1 MSATKQ
7 GYSPRSVQG
16 VNFFHHFPRQRLRPY
31 GEIKETTANSTMLEK
46 ASILHCK
53 YLLRPAVALSK
64 MADTI
69 SANNS
74 LLKEKLRAMDENKII
89 RQVEKMNNIVKMFN
103 TKLELPITNSD
114 VHRLLK
120 YDITDEED
128 ESDQRFDDMEQ

>member
-1 MSATKQ
+1 
-7 GYSPRSVQG
+7 
-16 VNFFHHFPRQRLRPY
+16 
-31 GEIKETTANSTMLEK
+31 
-46 ASILHCK
+46 
-53 YLLRPAVALSK
+53 

-89 RQVEKMNNIVKMFN
+89 RQVEKMNDIVKMFN